1 MTTSSMLS
9 PSLTLVKIM
18 LLLKIVSL
26 SFMHTVQPAQQ
37 LSDSRLRQLSDSCP
51 TVSDSRPTVVRQ
63 SSDSASDSQDGARA
77 PSQSDSR
84 PTVVRQSDSC
94 PTVTSDS
101 VRQCPTVPTVFP
113 TVPTVPTARAQPKFT
128 VAPNQCLSQGTFH
141 SG

>member
-1 MTTSSMLS
+1 MTTSSMSS

-37 LSDSRLRQLSDSCP
+37 VSDSRLRQLSDSCP

-63 SSDSASDSQDGARA
+63 SSDSQDGARA

-101 VRQCPTVPTVFP
+101 VRQFRQFFRQFRQFRQPGLSS
-113 TVPTVPTARAQPKFT
+113 RAT
-128 VAPNQCLSQGTFH
+128 MRATFI
-141 SG
+141 SGCCHERQVT